1 MKTISTALSK
11 LSDRELLCEVKRL
24 AHNERQATSELIASL
39 AELDVRRLY
48 LGEGHPSLFVYCTAV
63 LRLSESAAYHRI
75 QVARAAQRFPVILD
89 QLAEGAITLTAVALL
104 APHLTNENHREI
116 LDAARHKSRRE
127 VEHLVARLNPR
138 PDAPSIVR
146 KLPSQKPPVSAGQP
160 AMTEPRVVAAAT
172 PVTPAAAAAVARMK
186 PRRALECL
194 AIGRLRHRREQMH
207 WCMRQ
212 RHAQRRESATSSLPR
227 SRRSATRC
235 R

>member
-1 MKTISTALSK
+1 MKTISIALSK

-89 QLAEGAITLTAVALL
+89 QLAQGAITLTAVALL

-127 VEHLVARLNPR
+127 VEHLVARLE
-138 PDAPSIVR
+138 
-146 KLPSQKPPVSAGQP
+146 P
-160 AMTEPRVVAAAT
+160 AT
-172 PVTPAAAAAVARMK
+172 
-186 PRRALECL
+186 RRAFDRPEATVAEAACFD
-194 AIGRLRHRREQMH
+194 RR
-207 WCMRQ
+207 
-212 RHAQRRESATSSLPR
+212 AGDD
-227 SRRSATRC
+227 
-235 R
+235 